1 MFNNFSNGEKTLV
14 IIGLIPILIVFIM
27 IKGWFIACLWNWLMP
42 TIFGLTTITSWQG
55 VGIFVLCN
63 MLFKSTGYNSSKK
76 S

>member
-1 MFNNFSNGEKTLV
+1 MFNIFLNGEKTLV
-14 IIGLIPILIVFIM
+14 IIVLILILIVFIM